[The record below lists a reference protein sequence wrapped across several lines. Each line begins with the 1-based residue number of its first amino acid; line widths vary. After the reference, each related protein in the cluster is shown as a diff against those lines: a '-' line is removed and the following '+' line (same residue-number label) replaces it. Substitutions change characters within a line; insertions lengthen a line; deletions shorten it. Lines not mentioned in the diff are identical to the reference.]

1 MNFGIIGFG
10 NIAHKFIQSITST
23 DEGRVTAIASRSV
36 PENDPY
42 LAAHPQVKLYR
53 DYETLLQDPQVE
65 AVYIALT
72 HKYHKEWIL
81 RAMDYHIPV
90 LCEKP
95 LVLSSKDAAIIRT
108 KGKDTGTYCLEAL
121 KTKFNDGFQHLKKDL
136 PLIGQIRHLKTS
148 FCSDASGMPPSCFL
162 FDPEQGGAL
171 NDIGSYALGFI
182 LGLCEDPITNVKSTL
197 KVREEIEEYFS
208 ADLVFSGGY
217 TAFAEGAIDRRT
229 DRTALIQGTKGKIEV
244 PLFNRISSYTITLQD
259 GSVIRRENP
268 ILGDDMTMEI
278 QAAIQDI
285 KSGKTESSVHSL
297 EDTKNILILSEKIR
311 EAAQTAVSSSISCN

>member
-23 DEGRVTAIASRSV
+23 DEGRVTAVASKSV

-42 LAAHPQVKLYR
+42 LTANPQVILYR
-53 DYETLLQDPQVE
+53 DYEALLQDPQVD

-81 RAMDYHIPV
+81 RAMDHHIPV

-95 LVLSSKDAAIIRT
+95 LVLSSGDVDEIRA
-108 KGKDTGTYCLEAL
+108 KGKETGTYCLEAF
-121 KTKFNDGFQHLKKDL
+121 KTKFNDGFRHLKEDL
-136 PLIGQIRHLKTS
+136 PLIGQIRHIKTS
-148 FCSDASGMPPSCFL
+148 FCSDASNMPSSCFL

-182 LGLCEDPITNVKSTL
+182 LGLCRDEIIDVKSTL
-197 KVREEIEEYFS
+197 KVRDGIEEYFS
-208 ADLVFSGGY
+208 ADLSFAGGY
-217 TAFAEGAIDRRT
+217 TAFAEGAIDRKT
-229 DRTALIQGTKGKIEV
+229 DRTAFIQGTKGSIEV
-244 PLFNRISSYTITLQD
+244 PFFNRISSYTITLRD
-259 GSVIRRENP
+259 GSVIKREDP

-278 QAAIQDI
+278 QALIRDVKAE
-285 KSGKTESSVHSL
+285 KTESSIHSL
-297 EDTKNILILSEKIR
+297 SDTKEILILSEKIR
-311 EAAQTAVSSSISCN
+311 ACA